1 MKKITKE
8 FYQTADGNLFSM
20 SEKDK
25 CIRHE
30 EYLEEQKNAPE
41 FTIKKFVFYTVD
53 LEPLEIENAKHLIEQ
68 NVFNRISTNS
78 IVRWK
83 EVKEVPMFE
92 EWHDMIKWNIP
103 GVEIKE
109 YEDLFKDKPKDLN
122 R

>member
-1 MKKITKE
+1 MEIKNFPKLE
-8 FYQTADGNLFSM
+8 SPFVRD
-20 SEKDK
+20 SE
-25 CIRHE
+25 
-30 EYLEEQKNAPE
+30 EEQKNAPK

-53 LEPLEIENAKHLIEQ
+53 LEPLGIENAKHLIEQ
-68 NVFNRISTNS
+68 NVFNQTSTNS

-92 EWHDMIKWNIP
+92 EWRDMIKWNIP